1 MPLINDGSL
10 SLLKENAWWM
20 AWLAFNAAVVVYDL
34 GWRRVPNWLVSI
46 AALAQLGWLISHSL
60 AGAWPASGPR
70 GWLDAG
76 LPVAIGLLFI
86 AFWRLR
92 LMGAGDVKYLAV
104 LGLWLGLMPWL
115 MVLLLA
121 SIPAGIHA
129 LCQALAVMRHP
140 RQARRGVPYAGY
152 LALFALSLALMPS
165 NSPWCSWCSSWL
177 STAF

>member
-10 SLLKENAWWM
+10 TLLKENAWWM

-46 AALAQLGWLISHSL
+46 AALAQLGWLAWHSL
-60 AGAWPASGPR
+60 GGGWPASGPR
-70 GWLDAG
+70 AWLDAI
-76 LPVAIGLLFI
+76 LPFAIGLLFI
-86 AFWRLR
+86 VFWRLR

-104 LGLWLGLMPWL
+104 LGLWLGFLPWL
-115 MVLLLA
+115 TVLLLA

-129 LCQALAVMRHP
+129 LCQALAVLRNP
-140 RQARRGVPYAGY
+140 GRKRRGVPYAGY
-152 LALFALSLALMPS
+152 LALAALSLAAMPS